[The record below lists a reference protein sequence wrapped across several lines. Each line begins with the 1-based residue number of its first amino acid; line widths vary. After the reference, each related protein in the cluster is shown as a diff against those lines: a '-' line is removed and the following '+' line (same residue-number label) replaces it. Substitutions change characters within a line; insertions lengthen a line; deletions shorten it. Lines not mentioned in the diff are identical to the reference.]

1 MDRPG
6 PKINCK
12 CSLAVFGHRAIVRY
26 MIMISIQMVSFE
38 V

>member
-12 CSLAVFGHRAIVRY
+12 CSVFGHRAVVRY